1 MLYLTIYI
9 LLISPCAQ
17 TFLSIGLNIVRHVVD
32 LNFLSDEVGLACSIP
47 IYDMILKELG
57 QLDVPSFSSAILEQL
72 AC

>member
-1 MLYLTIYI
+1 M
-9 LLISPCAQ
+9 
-17 TFLSIGLNIVRHVVD
+17 D

-57 QLDVPSFSSAILEQL
+57 QLDVPSFPSAILENL